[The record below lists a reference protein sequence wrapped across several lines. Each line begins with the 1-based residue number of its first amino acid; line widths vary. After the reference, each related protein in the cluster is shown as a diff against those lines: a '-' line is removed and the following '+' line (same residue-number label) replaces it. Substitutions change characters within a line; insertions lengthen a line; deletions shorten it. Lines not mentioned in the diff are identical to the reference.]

1 MLGDIGAEYSAM
13 DFASHQR
20 ASAAAGDSDSNYA
33 HNNEDTYA
41 ADDGAGSDR
50 DADAALLALSAYFDD
65 QAYESDSRGG
75 DTCTCGSANLP
86 LDLLCT

>member
-50 DADAALLALSAYFDD
+50 DGTEGALLACIDV
-65 QAYESDSRGG
+65 QAYESDSWGH
-75 DTCTCGSANLP
+75 TW
-86 LDLLCT
+86 

>member
-1 MLGDIGAEYSAM
+1 MGPEYSAM

-41 ADDGAGSDR
+41 ANDGAGSDR
-50 DADAALLALSAYFDD
+50 DGTRAALGACFDD
-65 QAYESDSRGG
+65 EACESDDSGG
-75 DTCTCGSANLP
+75 ASGSDTVRACSTCTSINN
-86 LDLLCT
+86 T